1 MHTNHGSIEI
11 RSILRHLTLH
21 IIEVWNRFGIIKL
34 HRISIEANELD
45 SRSYEREI
53 WTTKHF
59 QVSLFAGS
67 QTVVV
72 AEQSDKWHFQLEE
85 FLPCPFK
92 FTSSTKVSH
101 IAAMN
106 HEVDTITLVDVRDF
120 IREIGQILMS
130 IADEGKSD
138 GIFRLHQLFY
148 LDNLLGIDLCLT
160 LHTDI
165 VGMDIK
171 HRVAT

>member
-1 MHTNHGSIEI
+1 
-11 RSILRHLTLH
+11 
-21 IIEVWNRFGIIKL
+21 
-34 HRISIEANELD
+34 
-45 SRSYEREI
+45 
-53 WTTKHF
+53 
-59 QVSLFAGS
+59 
-67 QTVVV
+67 
-72 AEQSDKWHFQLEE
+72 
-85 FLPCPFK
+85 
-92 FTSSTKVSH
+92 
-101 IAAMN
+101 MN